1 MRLERTVSWSQTR
14 RDTNFAIPGY
24 SVSAIISRRGRKS
37 KIFLSVVIPVVKA
50 AFVPFSAIGPNPAN
64 AGATRLCGVSPHP
77 IPDTATALPNQA
89 RYQLRYTRI
98 FNFCHYT
105 TAEWKIKD
113 FSVCG
118 HSCGQNRF
126 CAVFGNRRK
135 TRYRPCCKAL
145 RRFTSPYPGYRH
157 GTPKPPAL
165 PTALHPVMKF
175 PPLETTHASD
185 LTFILYI
192 NTAQSAIFFSARLPR
207 QSYYCAEGSDAAL
220 AASEPSA
227 EAAPYKSKP
236 SFFSLFRTADVLRLI
251 SAAISLIGTA
261 LLHMSAARSSC
272 S

>member
-1 MRLERTVSWSQTR
+1 MVRVVRLERTVSWSQTR
-14 RDTNFAIPGY
+14 RDTNFATPGY
-24 SVSAIISRRGRKS
+24 S
-37 KIFLSVVIPVVKA
+37 F
-50 AFVPFSAIGPNPAN
+50 
-64 AGATRLCGVSPHP
+64 
-77 IPDTATALPNQA
+77 
-89 RYQLRYTRI
+89 
-98 FNFCHYT
+98 FCHDT
-105 TAEWKIKD
+105 TASGKNKV

-118 HSCGQNRF
+118 HSCGQKRF
-126 CAVFGNRRK
+126 YAVFGNRVKSRK
-135 TRYRPCCKAL
+135 CRCRKAL
-145 RRFTSPYPGYRH
+145 RRFASPYPGYNH
-157 GTPKPPAL
+157 STTKPPAL

-207 QSYYCAEGSDAAL
+207 QSYYCAEGSDAAN